1 MTGNEFREAL
11 ITLRLTQA
19 AFGEWVGV
27 HPVTSKC
34 WTRGKGP
41 PRPVAKWVKF
51 LLARK
56 MTPGQIDELIS
67 RH

>member
-1 MTGNEFREAL
+1 MTGTEFKAAL
-11 ITLRLTQA
+11 QQLHLTQA

-27 HPVTSKC
+27 HPVTSKT
-34 WTRGKGP
+34 WTRKGP

-56 MTPGQIDELIS
+56 MTPSQIDELVS